1 MKVIKKDGTLEEFDG
16 EKIVNAVNKSASR
29 VMITL
34 DDTAFHEIVGSVL
47 EVIEEK
53 GLTDIPVAVMHNIVE
68 QVLDKYDPRIATSY
82 RNYRNYKQDFVH
94 VLDRVF
100 QKSQVVRFQ
109 GDKENANTDSA
120 LVATKRCLIF
130 NELNKR
136 LYRKFFMTQEELQ
149 ACRDGYIYIHDQS
162 ARLDTM
168 NCCLFR
174 VNEVMKGGFE
184 MGNIWYNE
192 PKTLDVFF
200 DVLGDIILA
209 KANELAT
216 HTIHICSNES
226 CFPKRYRWCI
236 TAKIVDAAVEISRL
250 INMANSVYV
259 NPESE
264 HWKADW
270 ELRRGYQV
278 QALAQTYSLLTMM
291 DIAYRTFGI
300 EGSKMDYWTG
310 LVINVQNL
318 LRNWK
323 RSDENRYK

>member
-34 DDTAFHEIVGSVL
+34 DDTAFHEIVGAVL
-47 EVIEEK
+47 AVIEEK
-53 GLTDIPVAVMHNIVE
+53 GLTDIPVAMMHNIVE
-68 QVLDKYDPRIATSY
+68 QVLDKYDPQIATSY

-94 VLDRVF
+94 VLDKVF

-192 PKTLDVFF
+192 PKTLDVFSMYWVISF
-200 DVLGDIILA
+200 LQPQVSSMED
-209 KANELAT
+209 
-216 HTIHICSNES
+216 S
-226 CFPKRYRWCI
+226 PYRKLTSWQHLTLRNLI
-236 TAKIVDAAVEISRL
+236 KSMWMNTWKSVISR
-250 INMANSVYV
+250 
-259 NPESE
+259 P
-264 HWKADW
+264 
-270 ELRRGYQV
+270 LRRKF
-278 QALAQTYSLLTMM
+278 MN
-291 DIAYRTFGI
+291 
-300 EGSKMDYWTG
+300 G
-310 LVINVQNL
+310 LCG
-318 LRNWK
+318 R
-323 RSDENRYK
+323 